1 MKKIKHYE
9 GDCIK
14 FHEDVLERK
23 ESDSLKKDIK
33 AVEDKLKGQFKNY
46 DEKFAADK
54 LEDLMALDI
63 DGATKEKLKSLY
75 DYDAYMFRQLMKEL
89 TVDCNNRPNILCP
102 NCTINTINSFDHYLP
117 QSEFAE
123 YADDPINLIPSC
135 TECNGHK
142 SSVWRKDGKRMFL
155 NLYIDDIPDVQYLFV
170 TLKIAEDER
179 SVDAIFEVKKTEDKI
194 DAALYDKIDY
204 HYNKLKLCGR
214 FRKHREDVL
223 SGLANEIYT
232 MKDVLSDDVIKSVI
246 LSDVGNDRKRLGY
259 NYWKAILKESV
270 CNNQEVFDFFKKK
283 PY

>member
-1 MKKIKHYE
+1 MKKIKHYNC
-9 GDCIK
+9 DCFK
-14 FHEDVLERK
+14 FHKDVLERK

-33 AVEDKLKGQFKNY
+33 AIEDKLKEQFKRY
-46 DEKFAADK
+46 DEKFAVDK
-54 LEDLMALDI
+54 LEDLMALDL
-63 DGATKEKLKSLY
+63 DGATKEKLKILY
-75 DYDAYMFRQLMKEL
+75 DYDAYKFRRLMEEL
-89 TVDCNNRPNILCP
+89 TVDGNNRPNTLCP
-102 NCTINTINSFDHYLP
+102 ICTINTINSFDHYLP

-123 YADDPINLIPSC
+123 YADDPINLIPCC

-142 SSVWRKDGKRMFL
+142 SSVWRNDGKRLFL
-155 NLYIDDIPDVQYLFV
+155 NLYLDDIPDVQYLFV
-170 TLKIAEDER
+170 KLTIAEDER
-179 SVDAIFEVKKTEDKI
+179 SVDTIFEVRNPENI
-194 DAALYDKIDY
+194 IAAALYDKIDY